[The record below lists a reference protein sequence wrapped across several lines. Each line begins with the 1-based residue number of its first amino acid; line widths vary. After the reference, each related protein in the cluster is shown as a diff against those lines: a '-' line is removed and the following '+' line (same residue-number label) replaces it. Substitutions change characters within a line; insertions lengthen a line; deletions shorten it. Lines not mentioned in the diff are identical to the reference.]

1 VDFERPGQTGET
13 GQPEQIDEF
22 ERELRQAMERRPAP
36 PSLKRRILQQRST
49 RRTDRVQSY
58 TVWWQRLAASVLL
71 AGVIAGGYG
80 WRRVEDRSKGEE
92 AAQQVMTALRITNR
106 ALNDMNR
113 RLVAR
118 NRADQQARQE

>member
-1 VDFERPGQTGET
+1 VDFERPGQTGNT
-13 GQPEQIDEF
+13 DQPEQIDEF
-22 ERELRQAMERRPAP
+22 ELELRQAMERRPAP

-71 AGVIAGGYG
+71 AGVVAGGYS
-80 WRRVEDRSKGEE
+80 WRRVEDRRKGEE
-92 AAQQVMTALRITNR
+92 AVQQVLTALRITNH

-113 RLVAR
+113 RLVEHDR
-118 NRADQQARQE
+118 EVK

>member
-1 VDFERPGQTGET
+1 MDFERPD
-13 GQPEQIDEF
+13 QPEQIDEF
-22 ERELRQAMERRPAP
+22 ESELRQAMERRPAP

-80 WRRVEDRSKGEE
+80 WRRVEDRRKGEE